1 MWFWWFHSERLRHIE
16 QGLRALHNQGEEIMS
31 ALTDL
36 QDKMVAVAVAIG
48 EEKTEVQG
56 MLNDL
61 KARIQALQDQI
72 AAGTPATEADLVAL
86 SAKADEIIGQV
97 RGISEPTV

>member
-1 MWFWWFHSERLRHIE
+1 
-16 QGLRALHNQGEEIMS
+16 MS